1 MMRWIFLLGL
11 AGTLVIL
18 SEMSTAQE
26 PSLFQVN
33 TRLVEV
39 DVVVRSESGAVTGLT
54 KNDFRILDNG
64 RPQSIATF
72 SVRSSTSKNK
82 ATTPLPPGTI
92 SNRVSRTG
100 EEPVAATVI
109 LLDRLNTAVED
120 QSYFG
125 KELVKYLN
133 TLQPGEHVAIY
144 SLLKSLRIVEDFSDD
159 PHRLLLAASRSR
171 AQQSVS
177 LAASDESELKAEEE
191 SIRFAVNPNDT
202 NSIASAAL
210 SAELATDA
218 LTEMEDAEKKNRA
231 VLTSAALEDIA
242 RHLRGLPGR
251 KKLVWVSG
259 GFPIGALE
267 VNSRHDDEFG
277 TETARAVH
285 ALNNANVAVY
295 AIDPRG
301 VVAYGTNP
309 AIVTPNAV
317 TGQSIF
323 SQVEGP
329 EPVGLNAP
337 NIAAMNLF
345 ASGTGGRA
353 IYGTNDLMG
362 AMKTVMEDDDV
373 VVYQIGFYPSDQKMD
388 GSYHSL
394 SIHVEPKGG
403 ARKRIEVHHRQG
415 YLASDTKVYTPRQR
429 REAMTDAVQNPL
441 DSTELGMRASTT
453 PVPGQP
459 GVYQLTVT
467 LNVNELHLEHQK
479 DRWIGNI
486 DFGTHFSLALD
497 FRGTYET
504 IRLSFTE
511 ARLREALKDGFVMR
525 RDINSFGQSGV
536 LRVVVQDRGT
546 GSIGSVRVP
555 IGTGSL

>member
-1 MMRWIFLLGL
+1 MPVLRSITLLSLGGL
-11 AGTLVIL
+11 MA
-18 SEMSTAQE
+18 AQE
-26 PSLFQVN
+26 PSTFRIN

-39 DVVVRSESGAVTGLT
+39 DVVVRSNNRPVAGLT
-54 KNDFRILDNG
+54 RNDFRILDKG
-64 RPQSIATF
+64 KPQKIATF
-72 SVRSSTSKNK
+72 SVRSSASKGQ
-82 ATTPLPPGTI
+82 ATATPLPPGVI

-125 KELVKYLN
+125 KELLKYLK
-133 TLQPGEHVAIY
+133 TLEPGEHVAVY
-144 SLLKSLRIVEDFSDD
+144 SLLKSLHIVQDFTED
-159 PHRLLLAASRSR
+159 PHRLLEAASHAG

-177 LAASDESELKAEEE
+177 LAASDESALKAEED
-191 SIRFAVNPNDT
+191 SIRFAVDPNDT
-202 NSIASAAL
+202 NSVAAAVL
-210 SAELATDA
+210 SAELGMNAV
-218 LTEMEDAEKKNRA
+218 TEMEDAEKKNRA

-259 GFPIGALE
+259 GFPIGILE
-267 VNSRHDDEFG
+267 VNSRHSDEFG

-309 AIVTPNAV
+309 AILTPNTQ

-323 SQVEGP
+323 SQVQGP
-329 EPVGLNAP
+329 DPVGLNAP

-345 ASGTGGRA
+345 AAGTGGRA
-353 IYGTNDLMG
+353 IYGTNDLQG

-373 VVYQIGFYPSDQKMD
+373 VYTLGFYPGDQKMD
-388 GSYHSL
+388 GSYHPL
-394 SIHVEPKGG
+394 SIKV
-403 ARKRIEVHHRQG
+403 ARKGVEVHYRQG

-441 DSTELGMRASTT
+441 DSTELGLRASTT
-453 PVPGQP
+453 AVAGRP
-459 GVYQLTVT
+459 GVYQLAVT
-467 LNVNELHLEHQK
+467 LNVSELHLEHVK
-479 DRWIGNI
+479 DRWIGAI
-486 DFGTHFSLALD
+486 DFGTHFSQALD
-497 FRGTYET
+497 FRGTLET
-504 IRLSFTE
+504 IRVSLTE
-511 ARLREALKDGFVMR
+511 DRLRETLDKGFVLR
-525 RDINSFGQSGV
+525 RELDSGGETGE
-536 LRVVVQDRGT
+536 LRIVVQDRAT

-555 IGTGSL
+555 IGTE